1 MTDIEN
7 NIKINYNILKRIEIL
22 SARVRIAGNNK
33 RNTLFAGF
41 FRNALSHFYAI
52 ALLSEKKL
60 YSSSFAL
67 VRILFENAV
76 RAKYMY
82 EKFDNQKIEKLYSN
96 QNWDSW
102 KAFPGVKKMSAEFT
116 KVHNDESLYSH
127 IAQKAFKAM
136 NDYTHSG
143 ANQVARNF
151 NEEKGIIETT
161 FEEELIVTMLK
172 SIRPIISSLAIMYF
186 EVIGMKQKELS
197 ETEVKDLI
205 TYLLKKENL

>member
-1 MTDIEN
+1 MTKIEK
-7 NIKINYNILKRIEIL
+7 NIKINYNILREIDNL
-22 SARVRIAGNNK
+22 ALKLIILNDK
-33 RNTLFAGF
+33 RNILLAGF
-41 FRNALSHFYAI
+41 FKNALSHFYAI
-52 ALLSEKKL
+52 TLLSEKEL

-82 EKFDNQKIEKLYSN
+82 EKFDNQKINKLYSN
-96 QNWDSW
+96 PNWGNL
-102 KAFPGVKKMSAEFT
+102 KVFPGVKKMSAEFN
-116 KVHNDESLYSH
+116 KVYDGESLYGY
-127 IAQKAFKAM
+127 ITQRTFGVM

-143 ANQVARNF
+143 ANQIARNF
-151 NEEKGIIETT
+151 NEQQRTIEAN
-161 FEEELIVTMLK
+161 FEEDEIITMLK